1 MGLMDKVKTAAKDL
15 DTKAG
20 NAIDK
25 SKLDSQIRDEER
37 NIEKMYTEIGKK
49 IIAALK
55 EERSASDA
63 DIKCEVDKINES
75 ETKIEELK
83 KKKEEIEAGEKKD

>member
-49 IIAALK
+49 IITALK
-55 EERSASDA
+55 

-75 ETKIEELK
+75 ETKIEELR